1 MLEASF
7 DETQIEVGGRRFE
20 GANVNYDGNLALS
33 WQTLWVR
40 PVFGRCH
47 HGQHGPAKGSGRQR
61 GAWAG
66 CQRLAAV
73 HAGGQLRSFWQDV
86 PSYLYADSASIAGKY
101 LESID
106 AHFTRWSVSYN
117 KWTGPLEAGA
127 ARLPDASW
135 SAREEEAWRDGTA
148 EEAGGIAG
156 AGGRA
161 SHCACSRWR
170 ESSCHPTRGSP
181 RRPATR
187 GGAPR
192 FPAPDGSCS
201 RAARDFPG
209 GKCRCVLAHP
219 PTSLFPSSASVVIGM
234 MIRAEQPHRHLLV
247 GVFLDAPAA
256 EGARGIAVDEQPEQ
270 QRRRV
275 LRAAAAA
282 ARPRACPRLSRAP
295 PPRWLTRAARKSSS
309 PTASMMK

>member
-1 MLEASF
+1 MKRRSKSE
-7 DETQIEVGGRRFE
+7 GGALK
-20 GANVNYDGNLALS
+20 GPTSNYDGNLAVS

-148 EEAGGIAG
+148 EEAGGNS
-156 AGGRA
+156 GGWWTGEPLCLLALARIFVPSNA
-161 SHCACSRWR
+161 RVTA
-170 ESSCHPTRGSP
+170 PTRNT
-181 RRPATR
+181 RR
-187 GGAPR
+187 
-192 FPAPDGSCS
+192 
-201 RAARDFPG
+201 RAA
-209 GKCRCVLAHP
+209 L
-219 PTSLFPSSASVVIGM
+219 SS
-234 MIRAEQPHRHLLV
+234 
-247 GVFLDAPAA
+247 
-256 EGARGIAVDEQPEQ
+256 
-270 QRRRV
+270 
-275 LRAAAAA
+275 
-282 ARPRACPRLSRAP
+282 
-295 PPRWLTRAARKSSS
+295 T
-309 PTASMMK
+309 